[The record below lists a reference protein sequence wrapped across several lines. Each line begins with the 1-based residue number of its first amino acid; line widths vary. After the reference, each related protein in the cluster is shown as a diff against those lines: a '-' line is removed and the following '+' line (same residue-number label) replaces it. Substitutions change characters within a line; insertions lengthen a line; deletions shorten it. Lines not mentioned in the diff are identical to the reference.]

1 MKKKKKS
8 TEEKA
13 IPIKLKHYIQK
24 EVDLIESGALKIN
37 SVASSL

>member
-1 MKKKKKS
+1 MKKKKS

-24 EVDLIESGALKIN
+24 VVDLIESGALKIN
-37 SVASSL
+37 SVGSLL